1 MVVLGVVLWLLVCR
15 PKGCVREGV
24 RPLRRRRGDRR
35 ITLSRKWTQEV
46 TSFFVRQCNLFI
58 SFFGS
63 ETPAW
68 STTQYPISNTLHKK
82 RRCQPNPTLSEA
94 ASRSRTSLLPTMH
107 LHHPPPLI
115 YTTTTMIPLSA
126 PLMCTYHLHSPRR
139 YTSFNSQSNHRSSTV
154 SINSTTCLMRLNS
167 DLTTACS
174 N

>member
-1 MVVLGVVLWLLVCR
+1 MLCC
-15 PKGCVREGV
+15 GCWFVA
-24 RPLRRRRGDRR
+24 RRGRGASAEA
-35 ITLSRKWTQEV
+35 TTGGQEYHVVSNGHRKSQVFLCDSVTCLFHSLDLKHKRGPPPNTQ
-46 TSFFVRQCNLFI
+46 
-58 SFFGS
+58 
-63 ETPAW
+63 
-68 STTQYPISNTLHKK
+68 STTQETT
-82 RRCQPNPTLSEA
+82 RCQPSPTLSEA

-139 YTSFNSQSNHRSSTV
+139 YTSFNSQSNHRPSTV
-154 SINSTTCLMRLNS
+154 SINPTTCLMRLNS